1 MAEMAVK
8 KPSVSLEQSVAD
20 DVADAAKHD
29 GLNFP
34 AWLDKTTE
42 GERALIIE
50 EGLKAVREY
59 EEEYGPLSEAHLA
72 WAKAV
77 LDGSIREQES

>member
-1 MAEMAVK
+1 MADMAVK
-8 KPSVSLEQSVAD
+8 KPSAALEQSVVG

-42 GERALIIE
+42 QERALLIE
-50 EGLKAVREY
+50 EGLKAVREC

-72 WAKAV
+72 WADSV